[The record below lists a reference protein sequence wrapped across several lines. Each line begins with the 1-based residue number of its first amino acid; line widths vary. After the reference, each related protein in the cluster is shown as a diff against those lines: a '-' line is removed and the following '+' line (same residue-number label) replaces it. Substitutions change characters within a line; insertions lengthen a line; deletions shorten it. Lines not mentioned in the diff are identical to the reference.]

1 MTTPTSNLLSFI
13 IPVKNEQDSLKLIF
27 NEIKD
32 VVENLKR
39 DFEVIFV
46 DDGSNDQ
53 TFVSLEQLQK
63 ENSKIK
69 VIKLRGN
76 FGKSIA
82 LQVGFENAR
91 GDIIFT
97 LDGDLQDNPSE
108 IPHFLDELA
117 KGYDLVSGWKKK
129 RYDPLTKTIPSKIIN
144 WLARVLTGVPIH
156 DTNCGFKAYRRE
168 LTDSLNLY
176 GELYRFIPIF
186 AAKDNYRVG
195 EIVVEH
201 RKRRFGKSKFGWDR
215 GVKGVL
221 DLLTVIFLTGYLRR
235 PGHFFGSL
243 GLLSFGSGFVIGL
256 YISYIRFT
264 TGTIQYRTPLL
275 FLGMLLMIIGI
286 QLITT
291 GLLAELMIN
300 QTKRDTK
307 NYIAKVLS

>member
-46 DDGSNDQ
+46 DDGSSDQ

>member
-1 MTTPTSNLLSFI
+1 MTTPSLDSLSFI
-13 IPVKNEQDSLKLIF
+13 IPVKNEQDSVKLIF
-27 NEIKD
+27 DEIAE
-32 VVENLKR
+32 VVESLKR

-46 DDGSNDQ
+46 DDGSSDQ
-53 TFVSLEQLQK
+53 TLNVLEQLQK

-82 LQVGFENAR
+82 LQVGFENAK

-144 WLARVLTGVPIH
+144 WLARTLTGVPIN
-156 DTNCGFKAYRRE
+156 DTNCGFKAYRKE

-186 AAKDNYRVG
+186 AAKDNYKVG

-243 GLLSFGSGFVIGL
+243 GLFSFGAGFVIGL

-307 NYIAKVLS
+307 NYVAKILG